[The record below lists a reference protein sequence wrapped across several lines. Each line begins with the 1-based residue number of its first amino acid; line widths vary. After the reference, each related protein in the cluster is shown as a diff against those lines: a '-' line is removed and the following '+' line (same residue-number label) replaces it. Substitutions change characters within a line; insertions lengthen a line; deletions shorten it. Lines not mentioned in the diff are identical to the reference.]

1 MLVLHDVSFT
11 HPGRDPLF
19 RGLSFSIGRHEK
31 VALIGNNGAGKSTLL
46 RIMAGA
52 LAPTS
57 GQVVREHDPY
67 YVPQGVGGAHARTV
81 AHALGVAGKLHALHR
96 ILAGEVTEAHL
107 AMLNDDWTLDARC
120 QAALAHWGADAVDL
134 LQPMESLSGGE
145 RTKVL
150 LAGIDVHAP
159 ELMLLDE
166 PSNHLDTDGLRVLQE
181 RVRDHDGA
189 LVLVSHD
196 RALLDLCTS
205 VHVLGQPGLTSYG
218 GGYGFYEEQRAAEE
232 QALAE
237 AVRTQ
242 AKALRKARQVER
254 ESAERQQKLDARGKR
269 KQEKAGLPTIVMN
282 TFRDQA
288 QRSTARLQGVHAD
301 KVSALAE
308 GLRERRAALPDTAW
322 MRFGFGPSALHKGK
336 VLVEATGL
344 NVVRAGR
351 RLWPADLDL
360 RIQSGERIAVK
371 GPNGSGKTTLLRL
384 ITGAAQPSAGTI
396 HRAIAHPVYLDQH
409 YSRIDDEA
417 SVVEQARRAAA
428 PGMEEHAIRTRLDHF
443 LFLPADW
450 DKPGRA
456 LSGGERLRLVLCSL
470 ALGEQAPDLLVL
482 DEPTNNLDL
491 HNMGMLEKA
500 IAGYDGTLLV
510 VSHDTRFLQEVGVE
524 RTIEL

>member
-1 MLVLHDVSFT
+1 MLVLHDISFT

-19 RGLSFSIGRHEK
+19 RGLSLSIGRHEK
-31 VALIGNNGAGKSTLL
+31 VALIGNNGTGKSTLL

-57 GQVVREHDPY
+57 GQVVREHVPY
-67 YVPQGVGGAHARTV
+67 YVPQGVGGTQARTV
-81 AHALGVAGKLHALHR
+81 AQALGVAEKLHALHR
-96 ILAGEVTEAHL
+96 ILAGEVTETHL
-107 AMLNDDWTLDARC
+107 ATLDDDWTLDARC
-120 QAALAHWGADAVDL
+120 QAALAQWGAGPVDL
-134 LQPMESLSGGE
+134 LHPLEALSGGE
-145 RTKVL
+145 RTKVQ

-159 ELMLLDE
+159 ELLLLDE
-166 PSNHLDTDGLRVLQE
+166 PSNHLDADGRRVLQE
-181 RVRDHDGA
+181 RVRDHAGA

-205 VHVLGQPGLTSYG
+205 VHMLGPSGLTSYG
-218 GGYGFYEEQRAAEE
+218 GGYRFYEEQRAVEE

-242 AKALRKARQVER
+242 EKALRKARQVER
-254 ESAERQQKLDARGKR
+254 DNAERQQKLDARGKR

-301 KVSALAE
+301 KVSTLAE
-308 GLRERRAALPDTAW
+308 ELRERRAALPDTAW

-344 NVVRAGR
+344 NMVRAGR
-351 RLWPADLDL
+351 RLWPTDLDL
-360 RIQSGERIAVK
+360 RIRSGERIAVK
-371 GPNGSGKTTLLRL
+371 GPNGSGKTTLLQL
-384 ITGAAQPSAGTI
+384 ITGAMQPSAGTI
-396 HRAIAHPVYLDQH
+396 LRTIAHPVYLDQQ

-417 SVVEQARRAAA
+417 SVVEQAQRAAA
-428 PGMEEHAIRTRLDHF
+428 AGTEDHVIKTRLDHF
-443 LFLPADW
+443 LFPPADW

-456 LSGGERLRLVLCSL
+456 LSGGERLRLVLCGL
-470 ALGEQAPDLLVL
+470 TLGEQAPDLLVL

-500 IAGYDGTLLV
+500 VASYDGTLLV